1 MKFVIHR
8 LQSDIMFLTLLRAE
22 LFKIFCKPRTYIGF
36 VAIAV
41 IVLLIQLAMK
51 ADGPTWVKLMFSGM
65 SDMFEIQDG
74 NILNG
79 YFICFLVLNTLLIQ
93 VPLLVALVTGDMI
106 AGEANMGTL
115 RLLLTRPVSRNTL
128 MLAKFAAS
136 LLYTFLLLVWMAI
149 LSLFLS
155 MWFFGT
161 NDLLVNKSYTVI
173 QFYVDNQGDDV
184 FWRYLCAFGLAFL
197 ALSSVAALSFMLSVF
212 AENSIGPIVS
222 TMSIIIVC
230 TIISTMDLPFFN
242 SINPYLFTSYM
253 TAWKG
258 FFNMRV
264 DADGAAI
271 RGSVYS
277 IAALVKAAG
286 ILIGH
291 IVLFFTVAM
300 VAFRKKDILS

>member
-1 MKFVIHR
+1 MQLITP
-8 LQSDIMFLTLLRAE
+8 MFLTVLRTE
-22 LFKIFCKPRTYIGF
+22 LYKIFRKPRTYIGF

-51 ADGPTWVKLMFSGM
+51 ADGPTWIKLMFSGM

-74 NILNG
+74 NIMNG
-79 YFICFLVLNTLLIQ
+79 YFVCFLVLNTLLIQ
-93 VPLLVALVTGDMI
+93 VPLLVALVTGDSV

-115 RLLLTRPVSRNTL
+115 RLLLTKPISRTNIL
-128 MLAKFAAS
+128 LAKFSAG
-136 LLYTFLLLVWMAI
+136 LVYTMLLLIWMAF

-155 MWFFGT
+155 MWVFGT
-161 NDLLVNKSYTVI
+161 NDLLVNKSYTII

-184 FWRYLCAFGLAFL
+184 FWRYLCAFALAFL
-197 ALSSVAALSFMLSVF
+197 ALASVAALSFMLSVF

-230 TIISTMDLPFFN
+230 TIISTMDLPFFTR
-242 SINPYLFTSYM
+242 INPYLFTTYM

-258 FFNMRV
+258 FFNMKI
-264 DADGAAI
+264 DDTGSAI

-277 IAALVKAAG
+277 IPALVRAAG

-291 IVLFFTVAM
+291 IGLFFGVALY
-300 VAFRKKDILS
+300 AFRKKDILS